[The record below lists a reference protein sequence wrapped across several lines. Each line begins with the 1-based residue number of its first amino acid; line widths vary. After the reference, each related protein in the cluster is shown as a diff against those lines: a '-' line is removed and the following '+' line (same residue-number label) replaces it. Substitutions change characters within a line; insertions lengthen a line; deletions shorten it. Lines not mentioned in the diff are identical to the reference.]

1 MATPQKKLERILE
14 SLICPIC
21 QEPCKLPKIL
31 PCNHMSCK
39 SCLESWVAVRTKL
52 ICPQCNIE
60 QALPSSGVSGLPD
73 NFFARQISQDLQD
86 FAVDEDLLSECEKHD
101 ELVTRVCQTCLLGVC
116 QVCATQ
122 SHADHHCFDAGSSW
136 RFIQEKMDKMQAEL
150 KARKEESRM
159 VLTSLRQMKSFLDGK
174 YHSAQR
180 NIAAFKENL
189 LQKVQEL
196 EEELN
201 EELDSI
207 YKAKSAE
214 LQIEM
219 DKASEFERNV
229 HDGLSSYSQIENA
242 TSSGKPCALNVATNQ
257 SFIKLRQLSS
267 SLFMP
272 KVPKGFLNLEFKP
285 GLQFKF
291 NPGEDCQVTCLPVP
305 LDKIKVEFLNKQESP
320 VQVKTHRK
328 LQFRLILSSSEGVM
342 EDADLPAV
350 TANIH
355 SPTGQTKDIGAYRQS
370 DGTYMTTFFTPAH
383 VGRYKME
390 IRIFNIPLKNSR
402 QDMLVQPLG
411 RHVNDFSGMDYP
423 WQSPSDIVQW
433 NRHLLVG
440 DLAKNQ
446 IVSLETGPSKKGVTV
461 MFQAVHSRSMGVHR
475 DYLFICDPEANAI
488 MKYSLVDKSLN
499 LIYRHSSLESPRG
512 VAVDSKGY
520 LYVSDW
526 VNHCIL
532 VFDEK
537 AKMIGSHGSWGIGE
551 GQLINP
557 NFLAVNSKD
566 QVIVADH
573 GNHRLQIFDPVM
585 DSFVRT
591 IPVRLE
597 DDSMYCCGIDV
608 DSNDNI
614 YISASSVES
623 SDKLAIIV
631 YTKDGMFLSSF
642 SDGLHDDVDG
652 LCITNNNCKL
662 YVAARDS
669 GTVSC
674 FDLVAS

>member
-1 MATPQKKLERILE
+1 
-14 SLICPIC
+14 
-21 QEPCKLPKIL
+21 
-31 PCNHMSCK
+31 MSCK

-52 ICPQCNIE
+52 ICPQCNVE

-86 FAVDEDLLSECEKHD
+86 FAVDEDLLCECEKHD

-116 QVCATQ
+116 QVCA
-122 SHADHHCFDAGSSW
+122 SEGHANHHCFDAGSSW
-136 RFIQEKMDKMQAEL
+136 RFIQERMDKLQAEL
-150 KARKEESRM
+150 KGRKEESRM

-174 YHSAQR
+174 YHTAQR

-201 EELDSI
+201 DELENL
-207 YKAKSAE
+207 YKEKVAE
-214 LQIEM
+214 LQVEM
-219 DKASEFERNV
+219 EKASDFERNV
-229 HDGLSSYSQIENA
+229 HEGLTSYSQIENA
-242 TSSGKPCALNVATNQ
+242 TSSGKPCALNTATVQ
-257 SFIKLRQLSS
+257 SFSKLKQLSS
-267 SLFMP
+267 APFMP
-272 KVPKGFLNLEFKP
+272 QVPKGFLNLEFKP

-291 NPGEDCQVTCLPVP
+291 NPGEDCQVTCLPIP
-305 LDKIKVEFLNKQESP
+305 LDKIEVEFLHSQNSP

-328 LQFRLILSSSEGVM
+328 LQFRLILKSSEGLT

-355 SPTGQTKDIGAYRQS
+355 SPTGQSKDIGAYRQS

-390 IRIFNIPLKNSR
+390 IRIFNITVQNS
-402 QDMLVQPLG
+402 QQEMLVQPLG
-411 RHVNDFSGMDYP
+411 THVGDFSGMEYP

-433 NRHLLVG
+433 NKQILVS

-446 IVSLETGPSKKGVTV
+446 ILSLEMSGPRKGVSV
-461 MFQAVHSRSMGVHR
+461 MFSEVHSRSMSVYN
-475 DYLFICDPEANAI
+475 DFLFICDPEANAI
-488 MKYSLVDKSLN
+488 MKYSLHDKSLN

-537 AKMIGSHGSWGIGE
+537 AKMIGSHGTWGISE

-566 QVIVADH
+566 QVVVADH

-585 DSFVRT
+585 DSFVKT
-591 IPVRLE
+591 IPVRE
-597 DDSMYCCGIDV
+597 DEDSMYCCGIDV
-608 DSNDNI
+608 DTNDNI
-614 YISASSVES
+614 YISACSVEC
-623 SDKLAIIV
+623 SDKLAIVV
-631 YTKDGMFLSSF
+631 YTKDGTFLSAF
-642 SDGLHDDVDG
+642 SQGLHDDVDG
-652 LCITNNNCKL
+652 LCITNNNCKM

-674 FDLVAS
+674 FDLVAN